1 MTGTFHVLSNVLI
14 TTKQL
19 FEDLNFGT
27 AVFGAHSVSCSIDTG
42 DFTLGGKRR
51 TVKITIPPI

>member
-1 MTGTFHVLSNVLI
+1 MTGTFHVFSNVLI

-27 AVFGAHSVSCSIDTG
+27 TVSGAHSVSCSIDTG
-42 DFTLGGKRR
+42 DFTLGEKDG
-51 TVKITIPPI
+51 P